1 MTDLQTMFNGL
12 TQTEIFDVLSD
23 ENTALKNEQL
33 KNNLW
38 SQQELANMEK
48 RHRLDTQRLCDNH
61 LVEIQSLEQRLVD
74 LEKLMKRNHPNTLT
88 EPS

>member
-23 ENTALKNEQL
+23 ENAVLKNEQL

-38 SQQELANMEK
+38 SQQQIAIMEK
-48 RHRLDTQRLCDNH
+48 RHRLDIQRLCNNH
-61 LVEIQSLEQRLVD
+61 RVEI
-74 LEKLMKRNHPNTLT
+74 
-88 EPS
+88 